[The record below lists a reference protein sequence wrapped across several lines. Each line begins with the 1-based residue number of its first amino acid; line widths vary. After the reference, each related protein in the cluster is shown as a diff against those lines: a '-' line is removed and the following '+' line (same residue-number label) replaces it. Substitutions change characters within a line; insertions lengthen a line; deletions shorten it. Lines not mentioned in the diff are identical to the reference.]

1 MENMGL
7 TPSDVMLMTK
17 QHCSHGQSAT
27 AIGLAAGLGGGALLL
42 AIAAAWG
49 VNAASKA
56 RSKAAEH
63 AVAGNKD
70 ALNLVSQF
78 MLSER
83 TSRESWQNLHAPTI
97 RQYVDVQSTA
107 QQGQQSTA
115 SATAEALALASVIN
129 QNNGINSAIGNESFL
144 RVQRYSAPQPCGCDT
159 CGN

>member
-1 MENMGL
+1 MAEL
-7 TPSDVMLMTK
+7 SPSDVMLMTK

-49 VNAASKA
+49 LNNASKSRA
-56 RSKAAEH
+56 KAAEQ

-83 TSRESWQNLHAPTI
+83 TSREGWQNLHAPTI
-97 RQYVDVQSTA
+97 KQLVDVSSTA
-107 QQGQQSTA
+107 QQGQQSTTSSVA
-115 SATAEALALASVIN
+115 DAVAYALA
-129 QNNGINSAIGNESFL
+129 QNNGGLNSAVGNCGFL

>member
-1 MENMGL
+1 MAEL
-7 TPSDVMLMTK
+7 SPSDVMLMTK

-49 VNAASKA
+49 VNKASESRA
-56 RSKAAEH
+56 KAAEQ

-83 TSRESWQNLHAPTI
+83 TSREGWQNQHMPTLQ
-97 RQYVDVQSTA
+97 QYVDVKTQATSNP
-107 QQGQQSTA
+107 SVSA
-115 SATAEALALASVIN
+115 SALADAYAYAIA
-129 QNNGINSAIGNESFL
+129 QNNNGGLNSAVGNCGFL

>member
-1 MENMGL
+1 MAEL
-7 TPSDVMLMTK
+7 SPSDVMLMTK

-49 VNAASKA
+49 LNNASKA
-56 RSKAAEH
+56 RAKAAEQ

-83 TSRESWQNLHAPTI
+83 TSRETWQNVHTPTI
-97 RQYVDVQSTA
+97 KQYVDVSSTA

-115 SATAEALALASVIN
+115 SSVADAVAYALA
-129 QNNGINSAIGNESFL
+129 QNNGGLNSAVGNCGFL

>member
-1 MENMGL
+1 MDGNTL
-7 TPSDVMLMTK
+7 SPADVMLMTK

-56 RSKAAEH
+56 RAKAAEM

-70 ALNLVSQF
+70 ALGIVSQF

-83 TSRESWQNLHAPTI
+83 TSREGWQNLHAPTI
-97 RQYVDVQSTA
+97 KQYVDVSSTA
-107 QQGQQSTA
+107 QQGQQT
-115 SATAEALALASVIN
+115 SATALAALV
-129 QNNGINSAIGNESFL
+129 QNGGLNSAIGNCGFL
-144 RVQRYSAPQPCGCDT
+144 RVQRYSSPQPCGCDT

>member
-1 MENMGL
+1 MAEL
-7 TPSDVMLMTK
+7 SPSDVMLMTK

-49 VNAASKA
+49 LNNASKSRA
-56 RSKAAEH
+56 KAAEQ

-83 TSRESWQNLHAPTI
+83 TSRETWQNVHTPTI
-97 RQYVDVQSTA
+97 KQYVDVSSTA

-115 SATAEALALASVIN
+115 SSVADAVAYALAQ
-129 QNNGINSAIGNESFL
+129 QNGGLNSAVGNCGFL

>member
-1 MENMGL
+1 MAEL
-7 TPSDVMLMTK
+7 SPSDVMLMTK

-49 VNAASKA
+49 LNNASKSRA
-56 RSKAAEH
+56 KAAEQ

-83 TSRESWQNLHAPTI
+83 TSRETWQNVHTPTI
-97 RQYVDVQSTA
+97 KQYVDVSSTA

-115 SATAEALALASVIN
+115 SSVADAVAYALA
-129 QNNGINSAIGNESFL
+129 QNNGGLNSAVGNCGFL

>member
-1 MENMGL
+1 MAEL
-7 TPSDVMLMTK
+7 SPSDVMLMTK

-49 VNAASKA
+49 LNNASKA
-56 RSKAAEH
+56 RAKAAEQ

-83 TSRESWQNLHAPTI
+83 TSRETWQNVHTPTI
-97 RQYVDVQSTA
+97 KQYVDVSSTA
-107 QQGQQSTA
+107 QQGQQSTTSSVA
-115 SATAEALALASVIN
+115 DAVAYALA
-129 QNNGINSAIGNESFL
+129 QNNGGLNSAVGNCGFL